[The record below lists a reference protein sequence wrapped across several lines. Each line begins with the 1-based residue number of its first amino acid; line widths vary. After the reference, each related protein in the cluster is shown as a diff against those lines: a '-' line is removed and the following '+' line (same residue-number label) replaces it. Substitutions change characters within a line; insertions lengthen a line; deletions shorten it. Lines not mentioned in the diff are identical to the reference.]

1 MRQRGCESVVSGELD
16 EPSEVAR
23 VVEEIRVS
31 GALEAAMDEALE
43 FAARSKTHVAAA
55 PDPEVRDMLEQVA
68 DVVCERSA

>member
-1 MRQRGCESVVSGELD
+1 MD
-16 EPSEVAR
+16 R
-23 VVEEIRVS
+23 VVEEIRDS
-31 GALEAAMDEALE
+31 GALEAAMDEAIE